1 MAIRFQIIN
10 YHGINII
17 NNVLMIHINY
27 VLPKANNLKTKLFLP
42 LIPTK
47 VLSFPQIIFAIS
59 RNSFPNNLIIQ

>member
-17 NNVLMIHINY
+17 NNVRMIHNNY
-27 VLPKANNLKTKLFLP
+27 VLPTANNLKTKLFLP

-59 RNSFPNNLIIQ
+59 RNFFPNNLIIQ